1 MMRLKRYKD
10 YINESIEYGYR
21 QELEE
26 FPEIVR
32 LIDLAVERTYEEVES
47 GMMILF
53 QAYIDKGYI
62 HNIMSYM
69 KSDDDDHFYV
79 RVDDIAATYEIDDNG
94 LYFSVRLLDD
104 VDKFGNET
112 WLPESDERLVVLKET
127 LRYEF
132 PEFDIR

>member
-1 MMRLKRYKD
+1 MRLKRYKD
-10 YINESIEYGYR
+10 YIKESIEYGYR

-32 LIDLAVERTYEEVES
+32 LIDLVVERTYEEVES
-47 GMMILF
+47 GMKILV

-62 HNIMSYM
+62 QQVMQYL
-69 KSDDDDHFYV
+69 KSDDDDMFYV
-79 RVDDIAATYEIDDNG
+79 MVDDVATAYEIEDSG
-94 LYFSVRLLDD
+94 LYFSIRLLSG
-104 VDKFGNET
+104 VDKFDNET
-112 WLPESDERLVVLKET
+112 WLPESDERVEVLKDT

>member
-1 MMRLKRYKD
+1 MRLKRYKD

-21 QELEE
+21 KELEE

-47 GMMILF
+47 GMKILV

-62 HNIMSYM
+62 QQVMHYL
-69 KSDDDDHFYV
+69 KSDDDDMFYV
-79 RVDDIAATYEIDDNG
+79 LVDYLATAYEIEDSD
-94 LYFSVRLLDD
+94 LYFSIRLLDG

-112 WLPESDERLVVLKET
+112 WLPENDERVVVLKDT

>member
-1 MMRLKRYKD
+1 MKLKRYSE
-10 YINESIEYGYR
+10 YIKESIEYGYR

-47 GMMILF
+47 GMKILV
-53 QAYIDKGYI
+53 QAYIGYKVLLI
-62 HNIMSYM
+62 KVMHYL
-69 KSDDDDHFYV
+69 KSDTEDFFYV
-79 RVDDIAATYEIDDNG
+79 QDDSIAAAYENDNG
-94 LYFSVRLLDD
+94 LYFSVRLLDG

>member
-1 MMRLKRYKD
+1 MRLKRYKD

-47 GMMILF
+47 GMKILV

-62 HNIMSYM
+62 HNVMHYL
-69 KSDDDDHFYV
+69 KSDTEDFFCVQDDS
-79 RVDDIAATYEIDDNG
+79 IAAAYEIDDNG
-94 LYFSVRLLDD
+94 LYFSVRLLDG
-104 VDKFGNET
+104 VDRFGNET